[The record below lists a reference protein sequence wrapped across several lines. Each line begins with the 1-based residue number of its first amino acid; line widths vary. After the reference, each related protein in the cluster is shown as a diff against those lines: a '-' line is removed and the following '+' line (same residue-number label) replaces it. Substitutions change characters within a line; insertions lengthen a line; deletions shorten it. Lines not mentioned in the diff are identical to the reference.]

1 MQEQIFEKF
10 DQFLQQ
16 LFIGVPLYKWALA
29 LFVFFMFLLFRKL
42 FSLFVIKFLRVL
54 VSRTKT
60 RFDDKF
66 LKLIESPIR
75 FLFIVFGFWFAI
87 DILGVENDITRHF
100 IRSLFIVSIF
110 WFFYN
115 AIYVFS
121 EEINRFSE
129 KFGKELSKEIA
140 GFITKT
146 LKAFIIVLAL
156 VAILQEW
163 GINVSALI
171 ASMGLGGLALALAAK
186 DTAANLF
193 GGLSILAD
201 KTFKIGDWVK
211 VNADIEGI
219 VEDIGLRT
227 TKIRTFEKSV
237 LTVPNQLIANSAVEN
252 FSRRDVRRI
261 KMTIGIVYDT
271 PKEIVEKIVN
281 EIRQMLQNHP
291 KIAKDQTLMV
301 YFDEFGDSSLNIF
314 IYCFTNTAKWGE
326 WLAIKE
332 DVMLKIME
340 IVEKNGSTFAFP
352 SRSLYIEK
360 IPDEFQITQKE

>member
-1 MQEQIFEKF
+1 MEEQIFNQI
-10 DQFLQQ
+10 DQFFQQ

-29 LFVFFMFLLFRKL
+29 LFVFFLFLLFRKL
-42 FSLFVIKFLRVL
+42 FSLFIIKSLKVI

-60 RFDDKF
+60 KLDDKF

-75 FLFIVFGFWFAI
+75 FLFIVFGIWFAI
-87 DILGVENDITRHF
+87 DILGVENDITKHLV
-100 IRSLFIVSIF
+100 RSLFIISIF

-115 AIYVFS
+115 AVYVFS
-121 EEINRFSE
+121 DEIHKFSE
-129 KFGKELSKEIA
+129 KFGKELSQEIA
-140 GFITKT
+140 SFITKT
-146 LKAFIIVLAL
+146 LKAFIVVLAL
-156 VAILQEW
+156 VAVLQEW

-211 VNADIEGI
+211 VNDSIEGI

-252 FSRRDVRRI
+252 FSRRDIRRI
-261 KMTIGIVYDT
+261 KLVVGLVYST
-271 PKEIVEKIVN
+271 PRATLEKIVN
-281 EIRQMLQNHP
+281 EIRQMLENHP
-291 KIAKDQTLMV
+291 RITKNQIIIV
-301 YFDEFGDSSLNIF
+301 NFDEFGDSSLNIF
-314 IYCFTNTAKWGE
+314 IYCYADTSNWKE
-326 WLAIKE
+326 WLSIKE

-340 IVEKNGSTFAFP
+340 IVEKNGSSFAFP
-352 SRSLYIEK
+352 SRSIYVEQLPEDFK
-360 IPDEFQITQKE
+360 INQKE